1 MQNDITNITNW
12 RENETHISDLFHWI
26 SEFGIKTFFF
36 EEDIYPSL
44 IAHDTPEGNDINQ
57 FDFQFIESIVLRVDF
72 FIERAIQYIKEDIA
86 NNPDKFEV
94 TQERAK
100 ELLFMPA
107 KEFPVSFPDMN
118 FYPDNTWMIRFA
130 DADFPVIEYGEG
142 ISVNFR
148 GEEPSGVEILSSE
161 YEIDRDM

>member
-1 MQNDITNITNW
+1 MQNDITDITNW

-26 SEFGIKTFFF
+26 YESEIKTFFF

-86 NNPDKFEV
+86 NCPAKFEV
-94 TQERAK
+94 TDERAK
-100 ELLFMPA
+100 ELLFMSA

-130 DADFPVIEYGEG
+130 DADLPVIEYGEG
-142 ISVNFR
+142 ICVNFG